1 LTLDISEMRKEIKI
15 VIVLAV
21 VILLFAVVLFVRHSR
36 RQAYDLP
43 EILKSGRLSVL
54 THSTTIGFS
63 LKGDSVSGFQY
74 EIVKAFADTL
84 GVELVVSEQ
93 NDMKSCIDDL
103 RKGDYNIVA
112 YFIPVTTEWKKD
124 ALFTLPIITSRQ
136 VLVQRITKDSTASI
150 AIKQQIELANTSIYI
165 SANSPFKM
173 ILKHLSDD
181 IADSIHI
188 VEVKNQNTEQLV
200 RLVSEGKIKYTIC
213 EELFAQKLKLQY
225 PDIDI
230 SVPVGFAQQLSWAVS
245 TKSPGLLKELN
256 DFLEDF
262 VGSSAYWKIYSKYY

>member
-1 LTLDISEMRKEIKI
+1 MRKEIKI